1 MMSVPKA
8 SRRSRWAVPAVLA
21 ATVGAA
27 AVTVTTAAAASPSLP
42 ARTPAQLLAA
52 LAAHA
57 GSPPPMSGQLAESAD
72 FGIPQLPGQQSP
84 SSILSMLTGSHTIN
98 LAYADPAHFRLALPV
113 QLGEADVI
121 RNGSTAWIWQSS
133 SDSVTRV
140 TLPARGALAHGLMG
154 HAAAGKPATLKPAGS
169 PSTGPATPITPQQ
182 AAQRL
187 LTAAG
192 PSTSITTGATTTV
205 AGQAA
210 YQLVVAP
217 RDSRSLIGSVVIALA
232 AQHPGV
238 VLGVQVFPRGA
249 QGAAWSEQFTS
260 LTFGA
265 PAASTFRFTPPHG
278 ATVHIATPP
287 AVIPG
292 QPASA
297 QPRQSAP
304 PGVKVIGKGWLSVL
318 ELPSSAL
325 TGLAS
330 GGNVA
335 GAVGQAA
342 QSAAAGPGSGP
353 GGSINGAAIWSALL
367 KSATTVHGRFGS
379 GQLIHTSLLNALITN
394 GHVFV
399 GAVDPSVL
407 SSAAAHAG

>member
-1 MMSVPKA
+1 MMSAPKA
-8 SRRSRWAVPAVLA
+8 SRGSRWAVPAALV
-21 ATVGAA
+21 A
-27 AVTVTTAAAASPSLP
+27 AVVVTAVTAATAAAASPSLP
-42 ARTPAQLLAA
+42 ARTPAQLLTA

-57 GSPPPMSGQLAESAD
+57 GSPPPMSGQLVESAD

-98 LAYADPAHFRLALPV
+98 LAYADRAHFRLALPV
-113 QLGEADVI
+113 PLGETDVI

-140 TLPARGALAHGLMG
+140 TLPA
-154 HAAAGKPATLKPAGS
+154 HAVAGKLSKLKPAGS
-169 PSTGPATPITPQQ
+169 PSPGPATPITPQQ
-182 AAQRL
+182 AVQRL
-187 LTAAG
+187 LAAAG

-205 AGQAA
+205 AGEAA

-232 AQHPGV
+232 AHHPGV

-249 QGAAWSEQFTS
+249 QAAAWSEQFS
-260 LTFGA
+260 SVTFA
-265 PAASTFRFTPPHG
+265 TPAASTFRFTPPRG
-278 ATVHIATPP
+278 ATVHTATPP
-287 AVIPG
+287 TAIPG
-292 QPASA
+292 QPASV
-297 QPRQSAP
+297 QPRQSALA
-304 PGVKVIGKGWLSVL
+304 GAKVIGKGWLSVL
-318 ELPSSAL
+318 ELPSSAV
-325 TGLAS
+325 TGLAN

-353 GGSINGAAIWSALL
+353 GGSINGAAIWAALL
-367 KSATTVHGRFGS
+367 KSATTVHGSFGS
-379 GQLIHTSLLNALITN
+379 GQLIHTGLLNALITN

-399 GAVDPSVL
+399 GAVNPSVL